1 MTADQPQEYIITEE
15 QLGELMIEYVNRPL
29 PVNQYIARSKLG
41 DDIRSRPLA
50 SHSQQEP
57 EQKFIDNAITFA
69 CEKHDAA
76 IRKEE
81 RERFANDIAQWIQ
94 KHSRYENAPRNLK
107 VVSTKPLLDFIQSLR
122 AGDEK

>member
-1 MTADQPQEYIITEE
+1 MTEPHPQRCEH
-15 QLGELMIEYVNRPL
+15 G
-29 PVNQYIARSKLG
+29 SKTKDGKTICFDTKGCDYQRWGPNCRTLLFC
-41 DDIRSRPLA
+41 SA

-81 RERFANDIAQWIQ
+81 RERVLELFGAGIDKFMTIAEELIYDDEPIVTVQ
-94 KHSRYENAPRNLK
+94 KLVE
-107 VVSTKPLLDFIQSLR
+107 IMESLR
-122 AGDEK
+122 AGDE